1 MNINIDFY
9 DLINYISK
17 QFGVI
22 VDTQPVRINGEDGFL
37 VWDYILFNEITFVNS
52 RTKQYT
58 SMYTSFSDN
67 QTRAKYNQLLSKFS
81 PQESKC

>member
-1 MNINIDFY
+1 MNFN
-9 DLINYISK
+9 DLINHISK

-22 VDTQPVRINGEDGFL
+22 VDNQPVRINGDDGFL

-52 RTKQYT
+52 RTQQYT

-67 QTRAKYNQLLSKFS
+67 KTRDKYNQLLSKFS
-81 PQESKC
+81 PEKSNC

>member
-1 MNINIDFY
+1 MNFIKMEFN
-9 DLINYISK
+9 DLVKYISK

-22 VDTQPVRINGEDGFL
+22 VDAQPVRINGDDGFL

-52 RTKQYT
+52 TTQQYT

-67 QTRAKYNQLLSKFS
+67 QTRDKYNELLIKFS
-81 PQESKC
+81 K